1 MVPRRLKRKK
11 VQINMRTRI
20 KHAVLSIL
28 NVVYDR
34 SKYMSALLRIVLF
47 ISAIY
52 YIFGTMVL
60 LCIVVHYCSTIHR
73 VRISCTREMRARID
87 VMRCRRWIFPLFPF
101 YSSVLQMHCA
111 RFRRKHKKKRLYEI
125 KARDGKWITFEML
138 HRSMHSRT
146 AMLIIHGFNGSS
158 GSKYVRNL
166 AYQAAMPVVC
176 LNWRG
181 IRRRTSTICHVGSV
195 EDIEDVLVWMG
206 KTWEICVVGY
216 SLGGA
221 RMAKV
226 MGMIGMY
233 EIMKNGEQGG
243 TVSKDMRAKGPI
255 DFVALNKAAEVDRSN
270 ETLNN
275 NRSDERTRI
284 NEVNNQAVIKEES
297 PSNSEKQTNTH
308 VRTDDVHANEPKTG
322 HIVQMVD
329 GVMSTNKP
337 YSYDV
342 SGEAGLK
349 SNGAF
354 NTASSDNTMA
364 GTPSGDRPA
373 TILNSPFYQ
382 HDRKHMKSKVYNA
395 LLHTKIL
402 CCVGV
407 CVPFNF
413 SKIYKSMAT
422 FPRSL
427 MQPIINH
434 KYHAFL
440 KKNKIRQF
448 KECTTLEQYNSE
460 MARIHG
466 YADIEEYFSFNSCE
480 RFVKYV
486 RVPTLFVV
494 ANDDL
499 LVARHTVDVDALNND
514 NVAVWCMNGG
524 HVGFLDNT
532 WESYCDEV
540 ALEFMRVCVK

>member
-1 MVPRRLKRKK
+1 
-11 VQINMRTRI
+11 
-20 KHAVLSIL
+20 
-28 NVVYDR
+28 
-34 SKYMSALLRIVLF
+34 
-47 ISAIY
+47 
-52 YIFGTMVL
+52 MVL

-73 VRISCTREMRARID
+73 VSISCTREMRARID
-87 VMRCRRWIFPLFPF
+87 AMRCRRWIFPLFPF
-101 YSSVLQMHCA
+101 YCSVLQMHCA

-138 HRSMHSRT
+138 HRSMRSHT

-243 TVSKDMRAKGPI
+243 TVSKDTRAKGPI
-255 DFVALNKAAEVDRSN
+255 DFVALNKTGEVDRN
-270 ETLNN
+270 NVIRNN
-275 NRSDERTRI
+275 NRSDEIKKI
-284 NEVNNQAVIKEES
+284 NEVNNQAVTKEES
-297 PSNSEKQTNTH
+297 PSNSEKQTDTH
-308 VRTDDVHANEPKTG
+308 VRNDNVHANEPKTG
-322 HIVQMVD
+322 RIVQMVD

-342 SGEAGLK
+342 SGEARLK

-354 NTASSDNTMA
+354 NTGSSDNTIAGTPPGDRSVRSSAVAGTSSGDRSVTSGSVA
-364 GTPSGDRPA
+364 GTPSCDRSVTSSAVAGTLSCDRSA
-373 TILNSPFYQ
+373 TILNSSFYQ
-382 HDRKHMKSKVYNA
+382 HDRKHMKSKVYDA

-448 KECTTLEQYNSE
+448 KECTTLEQYNSK

-466 YADIEEYFSFNSCE
+466 YADIDEYFSVNSCE

-486 RVPTLFVV
+486 RVPTLFVI

-499 LVARHTVDVDALNND
+499 LVARHTVDVDALSND

-524 HVGFLDNT
+524 HVGFLDNA

-540 ALEFMRVCVK
+540 VLEFMRVCMK